1 MEIGQPSY
9 RKSGFDAGANDEQL
23 ALNLDLIESFV
34 TRPTCASLLTSNVL
48 PSTTTLV
55 CCPVPSDLEIR
66 SCARFQWQP
75 RTLPKVPSANLGRTI
90 WSLKFVAL
98 ALINFAIPTASPYLI
113 PGMQITLSITTNK
126 QYLPLAFTFSS
137 SPTPST
143 PMF

>member
-9 RKSGFDAGANDEQL
+9 RKLGFDARANDEQV

-66 SCARFQWQP
+66 SCPRFQWQP
-75 RTLPKVPSANLGRTI
+75 RTLPKVPSAQPGKDYMKSKVCRLGTYQLRDSNGK
-90 WSLKFVAL
+90 SLPHTWNANHLK
-98 ALINFAIPTASPYLI
+98 Y
-113 PGMQITLSITTNK
+113 
-126 QYLPLAFTFSS
+126 YYE
-137 SPTPST
+137 
-143 PMF
+143 